1 MLRMK
6 TINCILVILSFLV
19 FAACEKEDN
28 NGPKT
33 DNDVNQWIEKTM
45 RDNYLWNSELPE
57 KNTLNFD
64 AEPEDFFHSLLS
76 DKDGKDLEGG
86 HHYFST
92 LEKVVVTKSGTSS
105 IDSYGFE
112 FVRYVIKNG
121 SNTYKAALIIYVLK
135 DSPAEQAGLKR
146 GNWIIGVNGGSG
158 SIQEYEILESGGSV
172 SFQLAEYNGKTFIP
186 TEVVTVDASRLVED
200 TPFLKDSIYTYGNTR
215 IGYLMYNHF
224 ASGPDSYTDT
234 SYDLYLQQLFA
245 KFKSQNVNEFVLDL
259 RYNGGGL
266 TSSARLLT
274 SLLAPEDALGD
285 TFCIF
290 EYNENNKDR
299 NKTESLLKTS
309 EVLAGNLNL
318 KRLFVLTG
326 NTTASASELV
336 INSLKPYLG
345 DVNVCLIGKQTFGKT
360 VGMTIYDES
369 EKYGWILSPVAFR
382 SYNKDHKADY
392 DDGFVPDIL
401 IDELDYDLADF
412 GDMHDPLLS
421 LAVSAITGR
430 SDLKSSRTKA
440 MLVPGSVVYSPKT
453 GMKNN
458 MIYIPK
464 DN

>member
-1 MLRMK
+1 MLHMK
-6 TINCILVILSFLV
+6 TINYILVILSFLV
-19 FAACEKEDN
+19 FAACEKEDD

-45 RDNYLWNSELPE
+45 RNNYLWYSELPE
-57 KNTLNFD
+57 KSTLNFNAD
-64 AEPEDFFHSLLS
+64 PKDFFHSLLS
-76 DKDGKDLEGG
+76 DQDGKDLDGG

-92 LEKVVVTKSGTSS
+92 LEKAVVTKSGTSS
-105 IDSYGFE
+105 INSYGFE
-112 FVRYVIKNG
+112 FARSILKNG
-121 SNTYKAALIIYVLK
+121 SNTYKVALIIYVLK

-146 GNWIIGVNGGSG
+146 GDWIIGVNGGFG
-158 SIQEYEILESGGSV
+158 SMQEYEMLESGGSV

-186 TEVVTVDASRLVED
+186 TRMAAVDASRLVED
-200 TPFLKDSIYTYGNTR
+200 TPFLKDSIYTYGNNR

-224 ASGPDSYTDT
+224 TSGPDSYTDT

-274 SLLAPEDALGD
+274 SLLAPGDALGN

-299 NKTESLLKTS
+299 NRTESLLKTS
-309 EVLAGNLNL
+309 EVLSGNLNL

-326 NTTASASELV
+326 SSTASASELV
-336 INSLKPYLG
+336 INSLRPYLG
-345 DVNVCLIGKQTFGKT
+345 DANVCLIGKQTFGKT

-369 EKYGWILSPVAFR
+369 EKYGWILSPIAFR
-382 SYNKDHKADY
+382 IYNKDHKADY
-392 DDGFVPDIL
+392 DDGFIPDIL
-401 IDELDYDLADF
+401 IDEFDYDLVDF
-412 GDMHDPLLS
+412 GDMREPLLS
-421 LAVSAITGR
+421 SAVSVITGR
-430 SDLKSSRTKA
+430 SDLKSSRTKV
-440 MLVPGSVVYSPKT
+440 MPVPGPVVYSPKT